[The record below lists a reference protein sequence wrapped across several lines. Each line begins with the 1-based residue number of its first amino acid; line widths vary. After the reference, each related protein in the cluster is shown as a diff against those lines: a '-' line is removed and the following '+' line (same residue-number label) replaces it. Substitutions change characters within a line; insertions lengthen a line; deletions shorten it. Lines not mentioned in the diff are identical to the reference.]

1 MDKDIESKARSCV
14 KCAENQK
21 NPARAPSH
29 PWEFPA
35 GPWERL
41 HIDFAGPFMGK
52 MFLSVVDAYSKWIEV
67 EIMSGA
73 TSSATVT
80 RLRRIFAAQGLPRV
94 IMSDNGPAFVG
105 NEFKEFL
112 ERNGIKHMLTAPYH
126 PASNGQAERAV
137 RIFKESMKVLQ
148 YGDIETKLSRPLF
161 NYRIIPHSV
170 TGKAPSELLLNRQ
183 LRSAFHFLRPDQ
195 QLSQEFQAGVK
206 GGECGSKVRSF
217 QIGDLVWVENF
228 GSGKKWLPGKDC

>member
-1 MDKDIESKARSCV
+1 MLRIK
-14 KCAENQK
+14 K

-35 GPWERL
+35 GPWEGL

-52 MFLSVVDAYSKWIEV
+52 MFLIVVDAYSKWIEV

-94 IMSDNGPAFVG
+94 IVSDNGPAFVG

-112 ERNGIKHMLTAPYH
+112 ERNGTISSGIEW
-126 PASNGQAERAV
+126 AS
-137 RIFKESMKVLQ
+137 
-148 YGDIETKLSRPLF
+148 
-161 NYRIIPHSV
+161 
-170 TGKAPSELLLNRQ
+170 
-183 LRSAFHFLRPDQ
+183 
-195 QLSQEFQAGVK
+195 
-206 GGECGSKVRSF
+206 
-217 QIGDLVWVENF
+217 
-228 GSGKKWLPGKDC
+228 

>member
-1 MDKDIESKARSCV
+1 
-14 KCAENQK
+14 
-21 NPARAPSH
+21 
-29 PWEFPA
+29 
-35 GPWERL
+35 
-41 HIDFAGPFMGK
+41 MGK
-52 MFLSVVDAYSKWIEV
+52 MFLIVVDAYSKWIEV

-94 IMSDNGPAFVG
+94 IVSDNDPAFVG

-126 PASNGQAERAV
+126 PALNGQAERAV

-148 YGDIETKLSRPLF
+148 YGDIETKLSILLF
-161 NYRIIPHSV
+161 NYRITPHSV

-183 LRSAFHFLRPDQ
+183 LRSAFHFLRTDQ
-195 QLSQEFQAGVK
+195 QLSQEFQA
-206 GGECGSKVRSF
+206 
-217 QIGDLVWVENF
+217 
-228 GSGKKWLPGKDC
+228 